1 MRARSGRPGFLG
13 VSPVKSLVRQF
24 EPACLDQGRNGL
36 WRGSLHVQPVFSPF
50 HNMARIVPSWSLDEG
65 IVRRFVRY
73 RTNISNRVRAK
84 VRITRCLDQELRF
97 AYGVRRRARFFEI
110 CEHSFAR
117 AAQLAAWRGTR
128 VSDQLF
134 WRGKF

>member
-1 MRARSGRPGFLG
+1 MGARSGRRPGFLG
-13 VSPVKSLVRQF
+13 VSPVKSLIRQF

-73 RTNISNRVRAK
+73 RTNIKQQGA
-84 VRITRCLDQELRF
+84 C
-97 AYGVRRRARFFEI
+97 
-110 CEHSFAR
+110 
-117 AAQLAAWRGTR
+117 QLADNALASTKSCGSLMGCAVAHAFSKSVNVRLVERLSWPR
-128 VSDQLF
+128 SA
-134 WRGKF
+134 